1 MCLVE
6 SQVGRIKN
14 WVKQDSYTCVGNEQE
29 MFFISGN
36 GISYKNITIV

>member
-6 SQVGRIKN
+6 SQVWYKKN
-14 WVKQDSYTCVGNEQE
+14 WVKQEFYTYVGNEQE